1 MKKIVIVGCGTIGG
15 EVAIAIDRKDINVE
29 LTCLYDVD
37 KQKAIALK
45 RRLKNIHPQIAE
57 SLKEAVALGDFIFE
71 ATHANSLREVAE
83 ECFKF
88 KKDLFVMS
96 VGGLIL
102 YPEILEKAKIMDQSI
117 FFPSG
122 AIVGLDGIRALR
134 LSGIESV
141 TLKTTKSLK
150 SLMSSP
156 GLNRF
161 LESKNKKV
169 EDITQSVTIFEGNVK
184 EAVPLFPQ
192 NVNISA
198 ALAIN
203 GAGPEKTQVTIV
215 VDPFTDK
222 NVHEIHCISKA
233 GVAFTKTE
241 NIPHPQNPKTSY
253 LAILSA
259 ISELKRL

>member
-1 MKKIVIVGCGTIGG
+1 MGIVGCGTIGG
-15 EVAIAIDRKDINVE
+15 EVAMAIDKKEINVN

-37 KQKAIALK
+37 KQKAISLK
-45 RRLKNIHPQIAE
+45 NRFINIHPQITENLENAIA
-57 SLKEAVALGDFIFE
+57 SSDFIFE
-71 ATHANSLREVAE
+71 ATHANSLKEIAE

-102 YPEILEKAKIMDQSI
+102 YPELLEKATKINQSI
-117 FFPSG
+117 LFPSG
-122 AIVGLDGIRALR
+122 AIVGLDGIRALM
-134 LSGIESV
+134 LLGIDSV

-150 SLMSSP
+150 SLMNSP
-156 GLNRF
+156 GLNRY
-161 LESKNKKV
+161 LKSENMKV
-169 EDITQSVTIFEGNVK
+169 EDIKQSVTIFKGNVK
-184 EAVPLFPQ
+184 EAVQLFPQ

-203 GAGPEKTQVTIV
+203 GVGPEKTQVTIV
-215 VDPFTDK
+215 ADPFTDK

-233 GVAFTKTE
+233 GVVYTKTE

-259 ISELKRL
+259 ISELRRL